1 MKGIAVAV
9 LAVLLIALACT
20 AESPAPL
27 ATETPVPETA
37 APSTATA
44 APAADVPAT
53 ATPVTPIPIRTERT
67 GGGPPIPEQIPF
79 PTATPTPPPT
89 ATPDPAT
96 IPPTSTPPPPT
107 PVPVVREQAIPRP
120 PPRDV
125 VDLSRRLKKQ
135 TADDGPATVDRESL
149 AVGADTRFWVSRP
162 RGYVQVDGVVR
173 AASDNAW
180 WVFDER
186 VNVAQQDLDEA
197 IEDFESNVWPTVT
210 RLFGGIRSPGIDG
223 DPRLVIFHASLS
235 PGVGG
240 YFSSTDAYSA
250 DVLPYSNERESI
262 YISSEGLRVGSRA
275 YMSVLTH
282 ELQHAVHWAADPDEE
297 SWLNEGLSE
306 LAADAAGHWS
316 NRVADYLRVPGTSLT
331 QWPSGPGIRSPAYGG
346 ANLFVDYLAEH
357 YGGEELIT
365 ELVKET
371 TDGLESVDLVLERL
385 GEEASSLDVFRDW
398 LVANYLNEPDGR
410 YSSEARQARS
420 AVRVR
425 STFVSLPKAF
435 EREVAQFGADYYV
448 VTLPADELVIS
459 FNGDPAAE
467 LFPVAPRSGEA
478 CWWSNDG
485 DGIDTTL
492 TRRFDLT
499 GVDAATLRFHA
510 WHAIEEDWD
519 FAYVE
524 VSEDDGATW
533 TILETTLTSDDN
545 PNGTAFGPGI
555 TGASNGWLEDS
566 VDLTPYAGKEV
577 LVRFEYVTD
586 DAENGRGL
594 CLDDFAIDEIAWSD
608 DAESDGAWEA
618 NGFARVNNL
627 LPEKFLV
634 QVIRK
639 SPGNPAEVTRLLLDS
654 QADGEIRLANANA
667 DPDERIA
674 VIVSAVTREAGS
686 AAGYVVGFGAG

>member
-1 MKGIAVAV
+1 MVSAVPAVVRMAIASGLVA
-9 LAVLLIALACT
+9 ALLFAIACT
-20 AESPAPL
+20 GGSSAPAE
-27 ATETPVPETA
+27 
-37 APSTATA
+37 TATA
-44 APAADVPAT
+44 VPEAPVPAT
-53 ATPVTPIPIRTERT
+53 STAIGLTPEPTPTT
-67 GGGPPIPEQIPF
+67 GAVAPVPEQIPF
-79 PTATPTPPPT
+79 PTATPTPPAT

-96 IPPTSTPPPPT
+96 VAPTSTPPPPT
-107 PVPVVREQAIPRP
+107 PVPVIREQVIPRP

-125 VDLSRRLKKQ
+125 VDLARRLKKQ
-135 TADDGPATVDRESL
+135 TADDERAAVDRGPFV
-149 AVGADTRFWVSRP
+149 VGADTQFWVSRP
-162 RGYVQVDGVVR
+162 GGHVLVDGVVR
-173 AASDNAW
+173 AVSDNAW

-186 VNVAQQDLDEA
+186 VEVARSDLDAA
-197 IEDFESNVWPTVT
+197 IEEFETSVWPTVT
-210 RLFGGIRSPGIDG
+210 GLFGGIRSPGIDG
-223 DPRLVIFHASLS
+223 DPRLVIFHARLS
-235 PGVGG
+235 PGVAG

-262 YISSEGLRVGSRA
+262 YISSDGLPVGSRT

-306 LAADAAGHWS
+306 LAVDAAGHWS
-316 NRVADYLRVPGTSLT
+316 NRIADYLRIPGTSLT

-357 YGGEELIT
+357 YGGDRLIA
-365 ELVKET
+365 ELVKEKA
-371 TDGLESVDLVLERL
+371 DGLESVDLVLARL
-385 GEEASSLDVFRDW
+385 GEEATSLDVFRDW

-410 YSSEARQARS
+410 YSSEARNARS

-425 STFVSLPKAF
+425 STFVSLPKTF

-478 CWWSNDG
+478 CWWGNDG

-499 GVDAATLRFHA
+499 GVDTATLRFHA

-524 VSEDDGATW
+524 VSEDGGETW
-533 TILETTLTSDDN
+533 TIRETTLTTDAN

-555 TGASNGWLEDS
+555 TGESNGWVEDS
-566 VDLTPYAGKEV
+566 VDLTPYAGKEI

-594 CLDDFAIDEIAWSD
+594 CLDDFSIDEIGWTD
-608 DAESDGAWEA
+608 DAESDGGWEA
-618 NGFARVNNL
+618 DGFARVNNL

-634 QVIRK
+634 QIVRK
-639 SPGNPAEVTRLLLDS
+639 PPGRPAEVTRLWLDG
-654 QADGEIRLANANA
+654 QADGEVRLAGVNA
-667 DPDERIA
+667 DPDEQVA

-686 AAGYVVGFGAG
+686 KAGYVVGFGVG

>member
-1 MKGIAVAV
+1 MIGAVAAG
-9 LAVLLIALACT
+9 LAVLLAAVACT
-20 AESPAPL
+20 GEGPGPAV
-27 ATETPVPETA
+27 TETVESETA
-37 APSTATA
+37 VPAGSTAVVATIVATATA
-44 APAADVPAT
+44 GNPVPD
-53 ATPVTPIPIRTERT
+53 
-67 GGGPPIPEQIPF
+67 QIPF
-79 PTATPTPPPT
+79 PTATPMPPPT
-89 ATPDPAT
+89 STPDPHVV
-96 IPPTSTPPPPT
+96 PPTPTPPPPT
-107 PVPVVREQAIPRP
+107 PVPVVREQVIPRP

-125 VDLSRRLKKQ
+125 VDLSRRLKNQ
-135 TADDGPATVDRESL
+135 TADDERIAADRGRF
-149 AVGADTRFWVSRP
+149 AVGADTQFWVSRP
-162 RGYVQVDGVVR
+162 GGHVLVDGVVR
-173 AASDNAW
+173 ASSDNAW

-186 VNVAQQDLDEA
+186 VEVAQPDLDAA
-197 IEDFESNVWPTVT
+197 IEEFESSVWPTVT
-210 RLFGGIRSPGIDG
+210 GLFGGIRSPGIDG

-235 PGVGG
+235 PGVAG
-240 YFSSTDAYSA
+240 YFSSTDAYPS
-250 DVLPYSNERESI
+250 DIQPFSNERESI
-262 YISSEGLRVGSRA
+262 YISTDGLPVGSRG

-297 SWLNEGLSE
+297 SWLNEGLSD
-306 LAADAAGHWS
+306 LAVDAAGHWS
-316 NRVADYLRVPGTSLT
+316 NRIADYLRIPGTSLT

-357 YGGEELIT
+357 YGGEKLVA
-365 ELVKET
+365 ELVKEP

-385 GEEASSLDVFRDW
+385 GEEATSLDVFRDW

-410 YSSEARQARS
+410 YSSSAREARS

-425 STFVSLPKAF
+425 STFVSLPKAY

-467 LFPVAPRSGEA
+467 LFPVPPRSGEA

-499 GVDAATLRFHA
+499 GVDTATLRFHA

-524 VSEDDGATW
+524 VSEDGGETW
-533 TILETTLTSDDN
+533 EILETTLTTNDN

-555 TGASNGWLEDS
+555 TGESNGWVEDS

-577 LVRFEYVTD
+577 LLRFEYVTD

-594 CLDDFAIDEIAWSD
+594 CLDDFVIEETGWSD
-608 DAESDGAWEA
+608 DTEDDGGWEA
-618 NGFARVNNL
+618 DGFARVNNL

-634 QVIRK
+634 QVVRK
-639 SPGNPAEVTRLLLDS
+639 APGGSAEVTRLLLDG
-654 QADGEIRLANANA
+654 QADGEIRLAGVNA
-667 DPDERIA
+667 DPAERVA

-686 AAGYVVGFGAG
+686 RAGYVVGFGGG

>member
-1 MKGIAVAV
+1 M
-9 LAVLLIALACT
+9 
-20 AESPAPL
+20 
-27 ATETPVPETA
+27 
-37 APSTATA
+37 
-44 APAADVPAT
+44 
-53 ATPVTPIPIRTERT
+53 
-67 GGGPPIPEQIPF
+67 
-79 PTATPTPPPT
+79 
-89 ATPDPAT
+89 
-96 IPPTSTPPPPT
+96 
-107 PVPVVREQAIPRP
+107 IPRP

-125 VDLSRRLKKQ
+125 VDLSRRLKSQ
-135 TADDGPATVDRESL
+135 TADDERVSVDRTPY
-149 AVGADTRFWVSRP
+149 AVGAATQFWVSRP
-162 RGYVQVDGVVR
+162 GGHVLVDGVVR

-186 VNVAQQDLDEA
+186 VDVAQADLDAA
-197 IEDFESNVWPTVT
+197 IEEFESSVWPTVT
-210 RLFGGIRSPGIDG
+210 GLFGGIRSPGIDG

-235 PGVGG
+235 PGVAG
-240 YFSSTDAYSA
+240 YFSSTDGYSS
-250 DVLPYSNERESI
+250 DVLPFSNERESI
-262 YISSEGLRVGSRA
+262 YISADGLRVGSRT
-275 YMSVLTH
+275 YMSVLAH
-282 ELQHAVHWAADPDEE
+282 ELQHAVHWAVDPDEE

-316 NRVADYLRVPGTSLT
+316 NRIADYLRIPGTSLT

-357 YGGEELIT
+357 YGGEKLIA
-365 ELVKET
+365 ELVKEP

-385 GEEASSLDVFRDW
+385 GEDATSLDVFRDW
-398 LVANYLNEPDGR
+398 VVANYLNEPDGR
-410 YSSEARQARS
+410 YSSEARNARS

-425 STFVSLPKAF
+425 STFVSLPKTY

-499 GVDAATLRFHA
+499 GVDAATLQFHA
-510 WHAIEEDWD
+510 WYAIEEDWD

-524 VSEDDGATW
+524 VSEDNGETW
-533 TILETTLTSDDN
+533 MILETTLTSGYN
-545 PNGTAFGPGI
+545 PNGTALGSGI
-555 TGASNGWLEDS
+555 TGESNGWVEDS

-594 CLDDFAIDEIAWSD
+594 CLDDFAIDEIGWSD
-608 DAESDGAWEA
+608 AAETDGGWEA

-627 LPEKFLV
+627 IPEEFLV
-634 QVIRK
+634 QIVRK
-639 SPGNPAEVTRLLLDS
+639 APGRPAEVSRLWLDS
-654 QADGEIRLANANA
+654 QADGEVRLEGVNA
-667 DPDERIA
+667 DPDERVA

-686 AAGYVVGFGAG
+686 KAGYVVGFGGG